1 MYLFDLGDGKMLSF
15 VLCDDNLTVLNKL
28 SYMLENILMQ
38 YDYDASIVYKCNNA
52 DSLLKYLNQHTVDV
66 LFLDINLK
74 NKLSGLDIAEQIR
87 KTNKDMYIIF
97 TTGHL
102 EYALVAYKYKTFDY
116 IPKPFVSERL
126 ELTISRLFDDIQS
139 NTAKFIKVG
148 NSPIIIKEEDVL
160 YIKKDNMKLIYHTH
174 LNDYSSYVS
183 FNKIEAKLPE
193 NFVRCHKSYIV
204 NIGAIDHIDTFN
216 NNIFLIHD
224 NICPIGP
231 KYKNNFM
238 EVVNNYEYF
247 TKDFSRFNEPKRN
260 VN

>member
-1 MYLFDLGDGKMLSF
+1 M
-15 VLCDDNLTVLNKL
+15 
-28 SYMLENILMQ
+28 
-38 YDYDASIVYKCNNA
+38 
-52 DSLLKYLNQHTVDV
+52 
-66 LFLDINLK
+66 
-74 NKLSGLDIAEQIR
+74 SGLDIAEQIR

-204 NIGAIDHIDTFN
+204 NIDAIDHIDTFN